1 MPVVF
6 ITGAN
11 RGLGL
16 EFARQYARDGWNVIG
31 TTRRL
36 DAADELRSIG
46 KNVEV
51 VELDV
56 DDFAAVKAL
65 PGKLGNRAL
74 DVVILNAGL
83 SGQREAT
90 AENFDPDAWHR
101 LFHTNVM
108 GPTALAGALYPL
120 VRQGKPGKMLAMSS
134 AMGSMALNSDR
145 GMKDYDISIKGGQYL
160 YRSSKAA
167 LNMVWCSFAVDHPDV
182 IACVLSPGWVRT
194 DMGGPKAHLSPEQS
208 VTGLRAAIG
217 KLTLADTASM
227 FHYDGRKLPW

>member
-16 EFARQYARDGWNVIG
+16 EFARQYARAGWHVIG
-31 TTRRL
+31 TVRRL
-36 DAADELRSIG
+36 DAADELRGIG

-51 VELDV
+51 VELNV
-56 DDFAAVKAL
+56 DDFEAIKAL
-65 PGKLGNRAL
+65 PGKLRNRAL
-74 DVVILNAGL
+74 DVVILNAGV
-83 SGQREAT
+83 SSQREAT
-90 AENFDPDAWHR
+90 PENFDPDAWHK

-120 VRQGKPGKMLAMSS
+120 VRQGKPGKLLAMSS
-134 AMGSMALNSDR
+134 AMGSMALNSDE
-145 GMKDYDISIKGGQYL
+145 GMKAFDISIKGGQYL

-194 DMGGPKAHLSPEQS
+194 DMGGPKAHLSPEES
-208 VTGLRAAIG
+208 VTGLRSAIE
-217 KLTLADTASM
+217 KMTLTDSAGM